1 MLLLPLWRP
10 LLLLPLLI
18 DIFEISPLLP
28 AAPTVTA
35 ARSLAVN

>member
-10 LLLLPLLI
+10 LLLLPLI